1 MMNLAQELFTE
12 NVSKLTEIHN
22 LSQRLCLSAKHLLY
36 NDEQST
42 NEPRIIRL
50 SFYYSTKKIHIIFI

>member
-22 LSQRLCLSAKHLLY
+22 LLKRLCLSAKHLLY
-36 NDEQST
+36 NDEQLT

-50 SFYYSTKKIHIIFI
+50 SFYYSAKKIT